1 MKTHRY
7 LLLASAVMFS
17 GTALAQDATI
27 DNIRSYSKT
36 GINQFET
43 PKKENAKFDGL
54 KVSWGGGFNQTF
66 QMLKHENGAKQL
78 GWRNLSGEITNT
90 GNANTDNRD
99 RNVLMP
105 IGNEFNNE
113 QANLMLDVQLDEGVR
128 MHLTT
133 YLSARHHQEAWVK
146 GGYIQFDAI
155 PFLPFDFVS
164 DFMKYTTVKIG
175 HMEINYGDAHFRRN
189 DGGHTLYN
197 PFIEN
202 YIMDAFTTE
211 IGAEVYYQRAGFMGM
226 FGVTNGEI
234 KGDVSYPEKKA
245 PSYLAKIGYDKN
257 LSDDLRVRVTGSL
270 YTTTKSAS
278 NTLYGGDRTGSHYFY
293 VMDPEWTSFTANTNT
308 YANTSPVST
317 FTSGRFNPGMR
328 SALTAFVINPF
339 VKFGGLELFG
349 NYEVATGRSN
359 AKGVYVG
366 ANKSVADSTDRKF
379 TQIAADVLY
388 RFGSKEQFYVGG
400 RWNQVSGETTGLR
413 AVERSNP
420 NDATSSIVALN
431 SVKGDIS
438 INRIAIAG
446 GWFINDYAVLKA
458 EYVMQTYKDF
468 PEYDIRHEGK
478 FNGFVIEATIG
489 F

>member
-7 LLLASAVMFS
+7 LLLASALLFS
-17 GTALAQDATI
+17 GNALAQDASI

-36 GINQFET
+36 GLNIFET

-66 QMLKHENGAKQL
+66 QMLKHENGATKFMY
-78 GWRNLSGEITNT
+78 NPANPESGTNW
-90 GNANTDNRD
+90 D
-99 RNVLMP
+99 RNALAP

-164 DFMKYTTVKIG
+164 SIMKYTTVKIG

-211 IGAEVYYQRAGFMGM
+211 IGAEVYYQNNGILGM
-226 FGVTNGEI
+226 VGITNGEI
-234 KGDVSYPEKKA
+234 KGDVSYPDAKA
-245 PSYLAKIGYDKN
+245 PAFLGKLGYDKQLN
-257 LSDDLRVRVTGSL
+257 EDLRVRVTGSIY
-270 YTTTKSAS
+270 YTKKSAS

-293 VMDPEWTSFTANTNT
+293 VMEPQYTAYNTKV
-308 YANTSPVST
+308 SPVSN
-317 FTSGRFNPGMR
+317 FTSGRFNPGFR
-328 SALTAFVINPF
+328 SKLTAMVINPF
-339 VKFGGLELFG
+339 VKYGGLEFFG
-349 NYEVATGRSN
+349 NFEKATGKAATETDERS
-359 AKGVYVG
+359 
-366 ANKSVADSTDRKF
+366 F
-379 TQIAADVLY
+379 TQIGADLLY
-388 RFGSKEQFYVGG
+388 RFGSKEQFYAGG
-400 RWNQVSGETTGLR
+400 RYNTVSGEATGLR
-413 AVERSNP
+413 TFTAPS
-420 NDATSSIVALN
+420 TIGTTT
-431 SVKGDIS
+431 GDIS

-468 PEYDIRHEGK
+468 PEYDLRHEGK